1 MLFSQWNI
9 RYSQSGICQ
18 LKLWEAWL
26 LSDFSNGFGGFDQ
39 PEYKPVAVKP
49 SKGKISS
56 GYLKPPYYLL
66 AIGFALV
73 PVSAVLLTFA
83 PPTGSNSIFAGVMF
97 WILSLASYFVPF
109 AAFTLSDL
117 GKQAKLNYLP
127 NDKKSHR
134 LRLLL
139 LTFGSFFL
147 LFPTFYLA
155 SCVASWVS
163 VILG

>member
-1 MLFSQWNI
+1 M
-9 RYSQSGICQ
+9 
-18 LKLWEAWL
+18 
-26 LSDFSNGFGGFDQ
+26 SDFSNGFGGFDQ
-39 PEYKPVAVKP
+39 PEYKPVAVKS
-49 SKGKISS
+49 SKGKSGS
-56 GYLKPPYYLL
+56 GYLKPPYFLL
-66 AIGFALV
+66 AIGFFLI
-73 PVSAVLLTFA
+73 PLSTLLLNFA
-83 PPTGSNSIFAGVMF
+83 PPTGSNSILPGILF
-97 WILSLASYFVPF
+97 WLLSLASYFAPF

-139 LTFGSFFL
+139 LAVGSFFL